1 MEKRCEIGGGEGGEG
16 GRGRTWSP
24 GVGPRE
30 NKLSGWFWSKFSSAK
45 CVYGGLFVRRLPF
58 ERTLA
63 QLLDYSSLFVFLLKI
78 CLAVASLVWSP
89 DKRQHYVWEWVGL
102 IDQW

>member
-1 MEKRCEIGGGEGGEG
+1 MEKRCKIGGGEGREG

-45 CVYGGLFVRRLPF
+45 CVYGGGLDDVNIMLFWA
-58 ERTLA
+58 LA
-63 QLLDYSSLFVFLLKI
+63 HIL
-78 CLAVASLVWSP
+78 
-89 DKRQHYVWEWVGL
+89 H
-102 IDQW
+102 